1 MIIYAATKG
10 LLDKVDRSK
19 VQIWESQFLRF
30 MREQKPE
37 VRKDIEKL
45 KKLTP
50 ETTKLLELSIKEFG
64 LQFRG

>member
-1 MIIYAATKG
+1 
-10 LLDKVDRSK
+10 VDRSK